1 MIQVTI
7 TTSMHLVI
15 GDAPLNCIRFELEKK
30 VVRKITKGYKLF
42 IVYLP
47 RGNKGNKK
55 FS

>member
-1 MIQVTI
+1 
-7 TTSMHLVI
+7 MHLVI
-15 GDAPLNCIRFELEKK
+15 GDAPLHCIRFELEKK

-42 IVYLP
+42 IFYLP